1 MNQLSGTNF
10 PMRDARDRV
19 VGSLP
24 LALNESVPGMTF
36 AAAVRSP
43 VPHALIRSIDAED
56 ALEMPGVV
64 AVLTGEDLS
73 AHAGLSPLYGG
84 QRDDQPIV
92 AIGKVRYAGEVVA
105 LVVAESPEIAAEAV
119 AWVDVDYDELP
130 FVVDP
135 VEAMADGAPVIHDEW
150 PDNDCGTWKLRHGD
164 IETGW
169 GMSDRIYEDTYD
181 SPPASHVPMEPHVAL
196 ATFDEDR
203 GLDVL
208 TASQAPYPVHKAL
221 TRIFDLPAD
230 KVRVRT
236 LNLGGAY
243 GSKNGVKLEP
253 LVAYAAWVTRRPV
266 KIALSRP
273 EVFLTTGKHSARV
286 TIKTGVTNDGKIVA
300 RQVRAVF
307 NAGAYAASSP
317 MGAGQAM
324 TRAPGPYLI
333 PHVWVDSTAR
343 YTNSVPT
350 GPFRG
355 AMTSQVCWAYESQ
368 LDDIAADLSIDP
380 VELRA
385 KNLLREGDVYA
396 TGEALHDVHFTELLD
411 EVTNAIEWDERSAR
425 KNGTVARGKGVALMI
440 KSTVTPSRSEAGLRL
455 RNDGRLTLLSSSVE
469 MGQGATSTLLQV
481 AADATGIAVE
491 SIDVSF
497 PDSSI
502 TPFDQ
507 MTASSR
513 TTFSMGAAIT
523 DAAID
528 LRAKLDDLLVKLL
541 EVDRADLHHEAGA
554 AGIRGTASMI
564 GYGEIL
570 QRAELAELTGE
581 GVFQSTE
588 GMATLDRETGQ
599 GRASVHWHEGAV
611 GAEVEIDLETG
622 HIRVL
627 RCHGVA
633 FAGRVINPLRVKQQ
647 NEGNMIFGLG
657 PALFEELVYDSGQV
671 VNPNLSDYMI
681 PSIIDIPERL
691 TSSAVESNDDHADV
705 HGVGEMTVPPLAPAI
720 ANAVFSATGARIKV
734 LPMTPERVLRAIE
747 DSQAEEST

>member
-1 MNQLSGTNF
+1 VSQLTGTNF

-24 LALNESVPGMTF
+24 MALNESVPNMAF
-36 AAAVRSP
+36 AVAVRSP
-43 VPHALIRSIDAED
+43 VPHARIRSIDAEP
-56 ALEMPGVV
+56 ARELRGVL

-73 AHAGLSPLYGG
+73 ADDSLNPLFGG
-84 QRDDQPIV
+84 QRDDQPVI

-119 AWVDVDYDELP
+119 GWVDVDYDELP

-164 IETGW
+164 VAKGW
-169 GMSDRIYEDTYD
+169 AIADHIYEDTYV
-181 SPPASHVPMEPHVAL
+181 SPPASHVPMEPHVVL
-196 ATFDEDR
+196 ANFDEDT

-208 TASQAPYPVHKAL
+208 TASQAPYSVHKAL
-221 TRIFDLPAD
+221 TGVFGLPAER
-230 KVRVRT
+230 VRVRT

-253 LVAYAAWVTRRPV
+253 LVAYAAWVMKRPV
-266 KIALSRP
+266 KMTLTRP
-273 EVFLTTGKHSARV
+273 EVFLTTGKHSAHV
-286 TIKTGVTNDGKIVA
+286 TIKTGVTNDGAIVA
-300 RQVRAVF
+300 RQVRAIL

-324 TRAPGPYLI
+324 TRAPGPYRI
-333 PHVWVDSTAR
+333 PHVWVDSTCR

-368 LDDIAADLSIDP
+368 LDDIAADLGIDP

-385 KNLLREGDVYA
+385 RNLLREGDVYA
-396 TGEALHDVHFTELLD
+396 TGEALHDVHFAELLHD
-411 EVTNAIEWDERSAR
+411 VANAIGWDEEPATEQ
-425 KNGTVARGKGVALMI
+425 GPVARGKGVAVMI

-455 RNDGRLTLLSSSVE
+455 TRDGRLTILSSSVE
-469 MGQGATSTLLQV
+469 MGQGAATTLLQI
-481 AADATGIAVE
+481 AADATGIPAE
-491 SIDVSF
+491 SIDIPF
-497 PDSSI
+497 PDSSS

-513 TTFSMGAAIT
+513 TTFSMGAAIN

-528 LRAKLDDLLVKLL
+528 LRKQLDDLLVEQL
-541 EVDRADLHHEAGA
+541 EVDREDLHHEGGA
-554 AGIRGTASMI
+554 AGIKGTTSML
-564 GYGEIL
+564 GYAEIL
-570 QRAELAELTGE
+570 QRAELDELTGE
-581 GVFQSTE
+581 GIFQSSE
-588 GMATLDRETGQ
+588 GMPTLDRETGQ
-599 GRASVHWHEGAV
+599 GQASVHWHEGAV
-611 GAEVEIDLETG
+611 GVEVEVDIETG
-622 HIRVL
+622 RIRVL
-627 RCHGVA
+627 QCHGA
-633 FAGRVINPLRVKQQ
+633 SYAGHVINPLRVKQQ

-657 PALFEELVYDSGQV
+657 PALFEELVYDAGQV

-681 PSIIDIPERL
+681 PSILDIPERL
-691 TSSAVESNDDHADV
+691 TSSAVESEDASSDV

-720 ANAVFSATGARIKV
+720 GNAVFRATGVRIRN
-734 LPMTPERVLRAIE
+734 LPMTPERVLRAL
-747 DSQAEEST
+747 EEARSETTT

>member
-1 MNQLSGTNF
+1 MNQLTGTNF
-10 PMRDARDRV
+10 PMRDARERV

-24 LALNESVPGMTF
+24 LVLNESVPDMAF

-43 VPHALIRSIDAED
+43 VPHALIRSIDAQP

-64 AVLTGEDLS
+64 AVITGEDLTG
-73 AHAGLSPLYGG
+73 HAALNPLYGG

-92 AIGKVRYAGEVVA
+92 AIGKVRYAGEIVA
-105 LVVAESPEIAAEAV
+105 LVIAESPEIAAEAV
-119 AWVDVDYDELP
+119 MWVDVDYDELP

-135 VEAMADGAPVIHDEW
+135 VEAMADGAPVVHDEW

-169 GMSDRIYEDTYD
+169 AQSDHVYEDTYV

-196 ATFDEDR
+196 ATFDEET

-208 TASQAPYPVHKAL
+208 TASQAPYMVHKAL
-221 TRIFDLPAD
+221 TRIFDLPGEQ
-230 KVRVRT
+230 VRVRT
-236 LNLGGAY
+236 KNLGGAY
-243 GSKNGVKLEP
+243 GAKGGVKLEP

-266 KIALSRP
+266 KMTLTRP
-273 EVFLTTGKHSARV
+273 EVFLTAGKHSAHI
-286 TIKTGVTNDGKIVA
+286 TIKTGVTNDGTIVA
-300 RQVRAVF
+300 RRVQAVF

-324 TRAPGPYLI
+324 TRAPGPYRI
-333 PHVWVDSTAR
+333 PHVWIDSTAR

-368 LDDIAADLSIDP
+368 LDDIAADLGIDP
-380 VELRA
+380 VELRRR
-385 KNLLREGDVYA
+385 NLLREGDVYA

-411 EVTNAIEWDERSAR
+411 EVANAIEWDEKPAPT
-425 KNGTVARGKGVALMI
+425 NGTVVRGKGVALMI
-440 KSTVTPSRSEAGLRL
+440 KSTLTPSRSEARLRL
-455 RNDGRLTLLSSSVE
+455 ATDGRLSLLSSSVE
-469 MGQGATSTLLQV
+469 MGQGAASTLLQI
-481 AADATGIAVE
+481 AADATGIPAE
-491 SIDVSF
+491 SIDAPF
-497 PDSSI
+497 PDTSI
-502 TPFDQ
+502 TPFD
-507 MTASSR
+507 MVTASSR
-513 TTFSMGAAIT
+513 TTFSMGVAVR
-523 DAAID
+523 DAAAD
-528 LRAKLDDLLVKLL
+528 LRAQLDDLLVKQL
-541 EVDRADLHHEAGA
+541 EVDRADLHHEGGG
-554 AGIRGTASMI
+554 AGIKGTASMI
-564 GYGEIL
+564 GYGEVL
-570 QRAELAELTGE
+570 QRAELDELTGE

-588 GMATLDRETGQ
+588 GMTTLDRETGQ

-611 GAEVEIDLETG
+611 GVEVEVDLETG
-622 HIRVL
+622 LIRVL
-627 RCHGVA
+627 RCHGAA

-681 PSIIDIPERL
+681 PSILDIPERL
-691 TSSAVESNDDHADV
+691 TSSAVESDDENADV

-720 ANAVFSATGARIKV
+720 ANAVFRATGARIKD

-747 DSQAEEST
+747 GAPAEESA